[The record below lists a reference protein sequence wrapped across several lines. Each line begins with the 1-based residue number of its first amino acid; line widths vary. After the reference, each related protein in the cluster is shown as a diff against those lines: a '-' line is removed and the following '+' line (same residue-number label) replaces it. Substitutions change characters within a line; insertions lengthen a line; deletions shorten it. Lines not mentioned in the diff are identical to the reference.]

1 MKPNHSSHDHR
12 SSSGA
17 RRPKMIGAHVPKK
30 PQGRARCRLCES
42 AEMINRAFDERVA
55 KKYTHLVYLGQG
67 FNR

>member
-1 MKPNHSSHDHR
+1 MKPNPLSPDHR
-12 SSSGA
+12 PSSGA

-30 PQGRARCRLCES
+30 PASRARCRLCES

-55 KKYTHLVYLGQG
+55 NKYPHLVYLGQG